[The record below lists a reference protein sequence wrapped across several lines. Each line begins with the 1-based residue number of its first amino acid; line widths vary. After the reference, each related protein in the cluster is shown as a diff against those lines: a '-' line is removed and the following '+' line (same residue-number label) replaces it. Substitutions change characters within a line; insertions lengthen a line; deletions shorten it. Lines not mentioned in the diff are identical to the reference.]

1 MSTAQSPQP
10 TAAPALRLNNFA
22 LAVANL
28 DAMVAWYVDVLGL
41 AIAAKGHFDAVGAN
55 YAMLDG
61 MGFRLELVSRPGT
74 PKVAAKRTP
83 PPEHLDETGWK
94 ALVLESGDLA
104 GVTAGFARL
113 GVEIVWAQAQL
124 TPTISSTM
132 IRDPE
137 GNLIHIL
144 GQPE

>member
-1 MSTAQSPQP
+1 MGTAQSQQR
-10 TAAPALRLNNFA
+10 TAAPALRLNNIA

-28 DAMVAWYVDVLGL
+28 DAMVAWYVEALGFVV
-41 AIAAKGHFDAVGAN
+41 AAKGHFDAVGAD

-61 MGFRLELVSRPGT
+61 MGFRLELVSRIGT
-74 PKVAAKRTP
+74 AKVAVKRTP

-94 ALVLESGDLA
+94 ALVLESADLA
-104 GVTAGFARL
+104 ATTATLARHD
-113 GVEIVWAQAQL
+113 VEIVWAQAQL
-124 TPTISSTM
+124 TPDISSTM

-144 GQPE
+144 GQME

>member
-1 MSTAQSPQP
+1 MSTAQSQQS
-10 TAAPALRLNNFA
+10 TAAPALRLNNIA

-28 DAMVAWYVDVLGL
+28 DAMVAWYVEVLGL
-41 AIAAKGHFDAVGAN
+41 VIAASGHFDAVGAD

-61 MGFRLELVSRPGT
+61 TGFRLELVSRPGT

-94 ALVLESGDLA
+94 ALVLDSVDLA
-104 GVTAGFARL
+104 GTTATL
-113 GVEIVWAQAQL
+113 VKHDVEIVWAQAQL
-124 TPTISSTM
+124 TPAIRSTM

-144 GQPE
+144 GQAQ

>member
-1 MSTAQSPQP
+1 MDTAQLQP
-10 TAAPALRLNNFA
+10 ATAAPALRLNNIA
-22 LAVANL
+22 LAVENL
-28 DAMVAWYVDVLGL
+28 DAMATWYVEVLGL
-41 AIAAKGHFDAVGAN
+41 VIAARGHFDTVGAD

-104 GVTAGFARL
+104 GTTASFARL

-132 IRDPE
+132 IQDPE

>member
-1 MSTAQSPQP
+1 MDTAHFQP
-10 TAAPALRLNNFA
+10 ATATPALRLNNIA

-28 DAMVAWYVDVLGL
+28 DAMATWYVEVLGL
-41 AIAAKGHFDAVGAN
+41 VIAARGHFDAVGAD

-104 GVTAGFARL
+104 GTTASFARL

>member
-1 MSTAQSPQP
+1 MDTAQLQP
-10 TAAPALRLNNFA
+10 ATAAPALRLNNIA
-22 LAVANL
+22 LAVEHL
-28 DAMVAWYVDVLGL
+28 DAMATWYVEVLGL
-41 AIAAKGHFDAVGAN
+41 VIAARGHFDTVDAD

-94 ALVLESGDLA
+94 ALVLDSGDLA
-104 GVTAGFARL
+104 GTTASFARL

>member
-1 MSTAQSPQP
+1 MGTAQSQQR
-10 TAAPALRLNNFA
+10 TAAPALRLNNIA

-41 AIAAKGHFDAVGAN
+41 VVAARGHFDAVGAD
-55 YAMLDG
+55 YVMLDG
-61 MGFRLELVSRPGT
+61 MGFRLELVSRIGT
-74 PKVAAKRTP
+74 PKVAAKRAP

-94 ALVLESGDLA
+94 ALVLESADLA
-104 GVTAGFARL
+104 ATTATLARHD
-113 GVEIVWAQAQL
+113 VEIVWAQAQL
-124 TPTISSTM
+124 TPAISSTM

-144 GQPE
+144 GQME

>member
-1 MSTAQSPQP
+1 MGTAQSHQA
-10 TAAPALRLNNFA
+10 TIAPALRLNNIA
-22 LAVANL
+22 LAVADL
-28 DAMVAWYVDVLGL
+28 DAMVDWYVEVLGL
-41 AIAAKGHFDAVGAN
+41 VIAARGCFDAVGAD

-61 MGFRLELVSRPGT
+61 KGFRLELVSRIGT

-94 ALVLESGDLA
+94 ALVLESVDLA
-104 GVTAGFARL
+104 STTDTLARHD
-113 GVEIVWAQAQL
+113 VEIVWAQAQL
-124 TPTISSTM
+124 TPAISSTM

-144 GQPE
+144 GPME

>member
-1 MSTAQSPQP
+1 MGTAQSQQS
-10 TAAPALRLNNFA
+10 TAAPALRLNNIA

-28 DAMVAWYVDVLGL
+28 DTMVAWYVEVLGL
-41 AIAAKGHFDAVGAN
+41 VVAARGHFDAVGAD

-61 MGFRLELVSRPGT
+61 MGFRLELVSRIGT

-94 ALVLESGDLA
+94 ALVLESADLA
-104 GVTAGFARL
+104 ATTATLARHD
-113 GVEIVWAQAQL
+113 VEIVWAQAQL
-124 TPTISSTM
+124 TPDISSTM

-137 GNLIHIL
+137 GNLVHIL
-144 GQPE
+144 GQME

>member
-1 MSTAQSPQP
+1 MDTAQTQP
-10 TAAPALRLNNFA
+10 PTTAPALRLNNIA

-28 DAMVAWYVDVLGL
+28 DAMTTWYVEVLGL
-41 AIAAKGHFDAVGAN
+41 VVVARDHFDAVGAD

-61 MGFRLELVSRPGT
+61 TGFRLELVSRPGT

-94 ALVLESGDLA
+94 ALVLESVDLA
-104 GVTAGFARL
+104 GTTARL
-113 GVEIVWAQAQL
+113 DKLDVEVVWAQAQL